1 MNELNET
8 DCFPLRVVRIRSNGK
23 RDYDPIAKLRL
34 IELCRRPGVSIARLA
49 LKAQVNANQLRK
61 WIRADK
67 QSATEPCVVEREMPA
82 FVPLLTPISATSVV
96 TVESSAPQS
105 QLIASVHVRLPNGV
119 QLDIGKSDLAQ
130 LTAVI
135 EMLGRLP
142 CSGST
147 KR

>member
-23 RDYDPIAKLRL
+23 RDYDPIAKRRL
-34 IELCRRPGVSIARLA
+34 VELCRRPGVSIARLA
-49 LKAQVNANQLRK
+49 LKAQINANQLRK
-61 WIRADK
+61 WIREHKRGGAVMTPV
-67 QSATEPCVVEREMPA
+67 TEPVTST
-82 FVPLLTPISATSVV
+82 FVPIACTPPAT
-96 TVESSAPQS
+96 TIESSAPEPQI
-105 QLIASVHVRLPNGV
+105 IASVHVRLPNGV
-119 QLDIGKSDLAQ
+119 QLDLEKSDLAQ

-135 EMLGRLP
+135 ETLGRLP

>member
-1 MNELNET
+1 MSELNDT

-23 RDYDPIAKLRL
+23 RDYDPAAKWRL

-49 LKAQVNANQLRK
+49 LKAQINANQLRK
-61 WIRADK
+61 WIREHERGDA
-67 QSATEPCVVEREMPA
+67 ATYVSEPVVST
-82 FVPLLTPISATSVV
+82 FVPLNCAPPAIAI
-96 TVESSAPQS
+96 ESPAPEPQS
-105 QLIASVHVRLPNGV
+105 ITSVHVRLPNGV
-119 QLDIGKSDLAQ
+119 QLDIEKSDLAQ
-130 LTAVI
+130 LSSVI